1 MHVAWLCRF
10 LPATYQEHV
19 PVLIEGDF
27 EKEKANS
34 AWKKKSYRLNLVC
47 SLFRLD
53 LNSVAVYLCLSEAA
67 WLVAWDR
74 YAMVAHGLGQLAYK
88 DSQLHKANVCEIAF
102 SAADKDCTELLGVLY
117 DELVREQWASMS
129 AKVRT
134 YRVENQ
140 VCIAG

>member
-1 MHVAWLCRF
+1 MFESLLLF
-10 LPATYQEHV
+10 L
-19 PVLIEGDF
+19 
-27 EKEKANS
+27 
-34 AWKKKSYRLNLVC
+34 W
-47 SLFRLD
+47 
-53 LNSVAVYLCLSEAA
+53 LSEAA

-74 YAMVAHGLGQLAYK
+74 YALVAHGLGQLPYK
-88 DSQLHKANVCEIAF
+88 LSRLHQANVCEIAL

-140 VCIAG
+140 ACVVGCGKFLLNCVAHSL